1 MPHTSGGEGLH
12 LHGLRKEVNE
22 PRSAWLAIVGRFE
35 TGFSRLG
42 HYPRQRLD
50 DCEVRQEFW
59 RNVVP
64 PYLIVSDIEAART
77 ELVVR
82 GAAVSEVFRATTPGA
97 QFYGQN
103 MSGRVSPHPTMP
115 AIPSSPRSAIRTATQ
130 EIRPGMRRAGE
141 ASPDGGA

>member
-1 MPHTSGGEGLH
+1 
-12 LHGLRKEVNE
+12 VNE

-64 PYLIVSDIEAART
+64 PYLIVSAIEAART

-82 GAAVSEVFRATTPGA
+82 GAAVSEVFHATTPGA

-103 MSGRVSPHPTMP
+103 MSGRVNGP
-115 AIPSSPRSAIRTATQ
+115 APDHATSSPRSAIRTAT
-130 EIRPGMRRAGE
+130 AGCSGDQ
-141 ASPDGGA
+141 ARDAARG

>member
-1 MPHTSGGEGLH
+1 
-12 LHGLRKEVNE
+12 VNE

-64 PYLIVSDIEAART
+64 PYLIGRQQLAAPGDQARDAAR
-77 ELVVR
+77 
-82 GAAVSEVFRATTPGA
+82 G
-97 QFYGQN
+97 
-103 MSGRVSPHPTMP
+103 
-115 AIPSSPRSAIRTATQ
+115 
-130 EIRPGMRRAGE
+130 
-141 ASPDGGA
+141 